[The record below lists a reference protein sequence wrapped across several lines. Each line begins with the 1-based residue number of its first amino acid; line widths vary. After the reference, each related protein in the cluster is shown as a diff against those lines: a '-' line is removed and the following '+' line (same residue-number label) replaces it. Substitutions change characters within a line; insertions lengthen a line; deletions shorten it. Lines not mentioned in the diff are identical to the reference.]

1 MGKETVKNTYVLQE
15 DENIGT
21 VQIADEVVA
30 IIASLAATE
39 VEGVSSMAGN
49 ITNELMSKV
58 GVKGL
63 TKGVKVEVFN
73 HQVRAELAVLMEYG
87 YNIPATSQ
95 KVQER
100 VKNAIENMTG
110 LTVTDVNI
118 RIAGVNMSAGKHL
131 YRKPDGRTDEQK
143 RAERTDFYVA
153 VSGRV

>member
-21 VQIADEVVA
+21 
-30 IIASLAATE
+30 
-39 VEGVSSMAGN
+39 
-49 ITNELMSKV
+49 V

-118 RIAGVNMSAGKHL
+118 RIAGVNMSAGKH
-131 YRKPDGRTDEQK
+131 
-143 RAERTDFYVA
+143 
-153 VSGRV
+153 